1 MRSQWAAEK
10 QPMGDEQERGVDSPL
25 DACTLLQGARRVP
38 VNPKLQTPC
47 PALPRPAPPRPAPPR
62 PAPPRPAPPR
72 PAPPR
77 PTPLRRPTCRP
88 KSAGAAM
95 AASASAARLA
105 CSLRSWRTH
114 QRVMTPNNAS

>member
-47 PALPRPAPPRPAPPR
+47 PAP
-62 PAPPRPAPPR
+62 PAPPR